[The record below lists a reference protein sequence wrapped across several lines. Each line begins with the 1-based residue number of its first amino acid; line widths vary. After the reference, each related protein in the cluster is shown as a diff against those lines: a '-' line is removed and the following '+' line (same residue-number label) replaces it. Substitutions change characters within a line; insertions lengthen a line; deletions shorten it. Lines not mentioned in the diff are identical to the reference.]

1 MIKDYALEA
10 LRLIF
15 FILSF
20 VLFLISL
27 YLSYDLAINY
37 NDDFVICFLLVMAVA
52 FMLFLL
58 LGGVKSPLQEFIKD
72 FLAMPNGL

>member
-1 MIKDYALEA
+1 MLFFYRFGGLDIDRFMIKDYALEA

-15 FILSF
+15 PYYLSCCS
-20 VLFLISL
+20 ISL

-52 FMLFLL
+52 FMFFYCLV
-58 LGGVKSPLQEFIKD
+58 G
-72 FLAMPNGL
+72 

>member
-1 MIKDYALEA
+1 MLFFYRFGGLDIDRFMIKDYALEA

-37 NDDFVICFLLVMAVA
+37 NDDFVICFLLVIAVA
-52 FMLFLL
+52 FMLFYCLV
-58 LGGVKSPLQEFIKD
+58 G
-72 FLAMPNGL
+72 